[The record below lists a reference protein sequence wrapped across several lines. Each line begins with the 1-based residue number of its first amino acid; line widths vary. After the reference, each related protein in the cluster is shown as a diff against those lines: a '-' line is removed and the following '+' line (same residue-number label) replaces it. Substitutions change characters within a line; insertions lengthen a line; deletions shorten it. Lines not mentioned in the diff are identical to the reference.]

1 MIFITKKTKIIFIYI
16 FALILLGFLY
26 VDYFIP
32 YKMKSMKES
41 TLSLLVML
49 VSGIYLA
56 YFCYFDYPWLSII
69 VLLFTYRYIRRSY
82 MPYEIT
88 DLNDFVDGENTRWT
102 NKCIDTLN

>member
-1 MIFITKKTKIIFIYI
+1 MKFITKKTEVILTYI

-32 YKMKSMKES
+32 YREKPMKES

-56 YFCYFDYPWLSII
+56 YIFYFDYPWLSII

-88 DLNDFVDGENTRWT
+88 DLNDFVDGENSRWT

>member
-1 MIFITKKTKIIFIYI
+1 MKFITKKTEIIFIYI
-16 FALILLGFLY
+16 FTAMLVSFLY

-32 YKMKSMKES
+32 YKMKPMNQT
-41 TLSLLVML
+41 TLNLLLML

-56 YFCYFDYPWLSII
+56 YISYFDYPWLSII

>member
-1 MIFITKKTKIIFIYI
+1 MKFITKKTEVIFTYI
-16 FALILLGFLY
+16 FALILLCFLY

-32 YKMKSMKES
+32 YKLKQMNQT
-41 TLSLLVML
+41 TLNLLLML

-56 YFCYFDYPWLSII
+56 YICYFDYPWLSII

-88 DLNDFVDGENTRWT
+88 NLNDFIDGENSRWT